1 MPLFGRWDI
10 IDSKVTMFLLKT
22 MQRER
27 GGGMKANEPKK
38 DREEV
43 WNEILRY
50 KKDYIDFVGE
60 RNEWDTTSKYT
71 VKELAKLIEISEH
84 TVRYYDKEH
93 IFPFVSRDAN
103 NVRHFSMVDA
113 FFGRAVKCL
122 RSVGL
127 PIEECREFVLLTLK
141 GDVTVSER
149 AKLMRE
155 QEEKLVCQI
164 EELKKELRDIQ
175 YKKMFFD
182 SVEVPILEELRQGT
196 FKEKGRTTLKK
207 SRTFIQKKMYEDGLI
222 PEIKIDII

>member
-1 MPLFGRWDI
+1 
-10 IDSKVTMFLLKT
+10 
-22 MQRER
+22 
-27 GGGMKANEPKK
+27 MKANEPKQ

-43 WNEILRY
+43 WKEILKY

-60 RNEWDTTSKYT
+60 RNEWDTTPRYT

-93 IFPFVSRDAN
+93 IFPFVFRDAN
-103 NVRHFSMVDA
+103 NIRRFSMTDA

-127 PIEECREFVLLTLK
+127 PIEECREFVLLTLM
-141 GDVTVSER
+141 GDITVSQR

-155 QEEKLVCQI
+155 QEEKLINQI
-164 EELKKELRDIQ
+164 QELKKELRDIQ

-182 SVEVPILEELRQGT
+182 SVEVPIMEEIEQGT
-196 FKEKGRTTLKK
+196 FCEKGRTTLKE
-207 SRTFIQKKMYEDGLI
+207 SRIFIQKKMYEDGLI
-222 PEIKIDII
+222 PEIKIDIT

>member
-1 MPLFGRWDI
+1 
-10 IDSKVTMFLLKT
+10 
-22 MQRER
+22 
-27 GGGMKANEPKK
+27 MKESGPRQ

-43 WNEILRY
+43 WKEILKY

-60 RNEWDTTSKYT
+60 RNEWDATPRYT

-103 NVRHFSMVDA
+103 NIRHFSMADA

-127 PIEECREFVLLTLK
+127 PIEECREFVLLTLM
-141 GDVTVSER
+141 GDITVSQR

-155 QEEKLVCQI
+155 QEEKLIHQI

-182 SVEVPILEELRQGT
+182 SVEVPIMEEIEAGT
-196 FKEKGRTTLKK
+196 FREKGRTTLKE
-207 SRTFIQKKMYEDGLI
+207 SRIFIQKKMYEDGLI
-222 PEIKIDII
+222 PEIKIDIV

>member
-1 MPLFGRWDI
+1 M
-10 IDSKVTMFLLKT
+10 KK
-22 MQRER
+22 QEREAV
-27 GGGMKANEPKK
+27 MKANEPKQ

-43 WNEILRY
+43 WKEILKY

-60 RNEWDTTSKYT
+60 GNEWDTTPRYT

-103 NVRHFSMVDA
+103 NIRRFSMTDA

-127 PIEECREFVLLTLK
+127 PIEECREFVLLTLM
-141 GDVTVSER
+141 GDITVSQR

-155 QEEKLVCQI
+155 QEEKLISQI

-182 SVEVPILEELRQGT
+182 SVEVPIMEEIEQGT
-196 FKEKGRTTLKK
+196 FCEKGRTTLKE
-207 SRTFIQKKMYEDGLI
+207 SRIFIQKKMYEDGLI
-222 PEIKIDII
+222 PEIKIDIT